1 MKMRMLY
8 IVNGLKL
15 KVEKRYSVW
24 VAVDFKFTGQKNNK
38 LLFGKTNNKK
48 KIRAMLTFMHWESK
62 NSWKGQDQA
71 LNMKWYKS
79 RPIADGGLN
88 YTLEKNF

>member
-1 MKMRMLY
+1 MRMLY
-8 IVNGLKL
+8 IVNGVKL

-24 VAVDFKFTGQKNNK
+24 IAGDFEFTGQKI
-38 LLFGKTNNKK
+38 LHFCGKTNNKK
-48 KIRAMLTFMHWESK
+48 KIRAMPTTIHWESK
-62 NSWKGQDQA
+62 ISWKGQDQA

-88 YTLEKNF
+88 AG